1 MLQTNEYLLKKN
13 FKKFSIKTLNATR
26 QVVFQVLT
34 KTCFTIDKLY
44 SFFTVKA
51 KQFMFV
57 FSSGSELSSSAK
69 LPSVVVNWAFP
80 EDKVLYSKELLKEL
94 LVETFSSKVKL
105 LLATFESLFSEDK
118 TLEKLLGRPTAGLD
132 VAVKQALSH

>member
-1 MLQTNEYLLKKN
+1 
-13 FKKFSIKTLNATR
+13 
-26 QVVFQVLT
+26 
-34 KTCFTIDKLY
+34 
-44 SFFTVKA
+44 
-51 KQFMFV
+51 MFV

-118 TLEKLLGRPTAGLD
+118 TLHSEELLEELPSETKLAK
-132 VAVKQALSH
+132 AK